1 VVTLD
6 RVNNDGNYEPGNLRW
21 ADKTT
26 QANNRRPRRSPMSTP
41 DERYEQLNPRALDL
55 EMSRNEI
62 ARLKTALRA
71 HRAAAI
77 NFVAKVE
84 DGKAQSV
91 VSYAEFKA
99 ALKVSEDLL

>member
-1 VVTLD
+1 
-6 RVNNDGNYEPGNLRW
+6 
-21 ADKTT
+21 
-26 QANNRRPRRSPMSTP
+26 MTP
-41 DERYEQLNPRALDL
+41 DESYEQLNPRALAAEVDK
-55 EMSRNEI
+55 
-62 ARLKTALRA
+62 LKAALRA

-84 DGKAQSV
+84 DGKARSI